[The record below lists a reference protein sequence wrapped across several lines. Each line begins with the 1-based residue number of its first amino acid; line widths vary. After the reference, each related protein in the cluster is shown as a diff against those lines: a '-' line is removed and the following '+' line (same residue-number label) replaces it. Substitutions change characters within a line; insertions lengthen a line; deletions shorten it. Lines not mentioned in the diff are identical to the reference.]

1 MDKKS
6 RDAALA
12 GIKDPAVREH
22 YRAQLEM
29 SEELEGELEAGGI
42 FDIPGDPRPV
52 QMPVDLAEF
61 PARPRDRLY
70 VRSESDLRRGRR
82 GAFLWGVSVT
92 LLAAAFVAWLLGW
105 LK

>member
-52 QMPVDLAEF
+52 QMPVDLAEA
-61 PARPRDRLY
+61 PVERPRARLDT
-70 VRSESDLRRGRR
+70 EEALRRGRR